1 VDIFAADMS
10 SQAECA
16 VWPLR
21 YFAFVLNHLAPS
33 LLTRLLLD
41 RVAATAPARIVTV
54 SSGRRRA
61 V

>member
-1 VDIFAADMS
+1 
-10 SQAECA
+10 
-16 VWPLR
+16 
-21 YFAFVLNHLAPS
+21 VLNHLAPS